1 MKHSL
6 VSTAAIST
14 LLVLGACESTTTR
27 RIASVGSTA
36 NGLVGPAGPQGE
48 AGPKGDTGRSGPQG
62 IAGLNGV
69 DGLDGINGTDGL
81 DGTSGDDGNF
91 NLGEAGM
98 IATGGLVGDNGIGG
112 TGLLANLGDPNTSAP
127 VLDTVS
133 MAAGDL
139 LSGTGE
145 QLASVMTDANSDSAL
160 SNVVVAA
167 ADTVTNVGDTLT
179 GYASGEEMLVDG
191 VLDATSPILAANVG
205 ASNIVGGDKTP
216 AISLSVLS
224 DTQAEGTLLEAGVAN
239 DDMLLNAD
247 LAPNTD
253 GGLEVPGVATVDV
266 IGSEGDVL
274 NANLLSDSQ
283 NTVEDVIA
291 ATTNPE
297 FTEALLTETASGL
310 EDTTGSL
317 IETVS
322 ASDTGGGLLE
332 DTTDSLTG
340 TVEDLLDTEETGGF
354 LEGLTGSDE
363 GGEANGLGGLLSGI
377 GGGS

>member
-6 VSTAAIST
+6 VSTATIGA

-48 AGPKGDTGRSGPQG
+48 AGPKGETGLTGPQG
-62 IAGLNGV
+62 IAGLNGA
-69 DGLDGINGTDGL
+69 DGLDGI
-81 DGTSGDDGNF
+81 SGDDGNF

-127 VLDTVS
+127 ALDTVS
-133 MAAGDL
+133 LAAGDL

-145 QLASVMTDANSDSAL
+145 QLASVMTDASSDSAL

-167 ADTVTNVGDTLT
+167 ADTVTNLGDTLT

-191 VLDATSPILAANVG
+191 VLDATSPLLAANIG
-205 ASNIVGGDKTP
+205 ASNIVGGDETS
-216 AISLSVLS
+216 ALGLSVLS
-224 DTQAEGTLLEAGVAN
+224 DTQAEGTLLEAGLAN
-239 DDMLLNAD
+239 DDMLLNLD

-266 IGSEGDVL
+266 IGGEGDLL
-274 NANLLSDSQ
+274 NTNLLSDTQ
-283 NTVEDVIA
+283 NTVEDVITA
-291 ATTNPE
+291 ATNPE
-297 FTEALLTETASGL
+297 FTETLLTETTSGL
-310 EDTTGSL
+310 EDTAGSL

-322 ASDTGGGLLE
+322 ASDTGGSLLE
-332 DTTDSLTG
+332 DTTESLTG
-340 TVEDLLDTEETGGF
+340 TVEDLLDAEETGGL

-363 GGEANGLGGLLSGI
+363 DGDVGGLGGLLSGI
-377 GGGS
+377 GGGGGS

>member
-1 MKHSL
+1 MNMKHSL
-6 VSTAAIST
+6 VSTATIGA

-48 AGPKGDTGRSGPQG
+48 AGPKGETGLTGPQG
-62 IAGLNGV
+62 IAGLNGA
-69 DGLDGINGTDGL
+69 DGLDGI
-81 DGTSGDDGNF
+81 SGDDGNF

-127 VLDTVS
+127 ALDTVS
-133 MAAGDL
+133 LAAGDL

-145 QLASVMTDANSDSAL
+145 QLASVMTDASSDSAL

-167 ADTVTNVGDTLT
+167 ADTVTNLGDTLT

-191 VLDATSPILAANVG
+191 VLDATSPLLAANIG
-205 ASNIVGGDKTP
+205 ASNIVGGDETS
-216 AISLSVLS
+216 ALGLSVLS
-224 DTQAEGTLLEAGVAN
+224 DTQAEGTLLEAGLAN
-239 DDMLLNAD
+239 DDMLLNLD

-266 IGSEGDVL
+266 IGGEGDLL
-274 NANLLSDSQ
+274 NTNLLSDTQ
-283 NTVEDVIA
+283 NTVEDVITA
-291 ATTNPE
+291 ATNPE
-297 FTEALLTETASGL
+297 FTETLLTETTSGL
-310 EDTTGSL
+310 EDTAGSL

-322 ASDTGGGLLE
+322 ASDTGGSLLE
-332 DTTDSLTG
+332 DTTESLTG
-340 TVEDLLDTEETGGF
+340 TVEDLLDAEETGGL

-363 GGEANGLGGLLSGI
+363 DGDVGGLGGLLSGI
-377 GGGS
+377 GGGGGS